1 MKRNWIRQG
10 AALLLTAAVILTAF
24 QAGSPKVQA
33 EESGVVTGSFKVLSY
48 NVGGLPSLVSSS
60 KPQEYTVQ
68 ISPKLNNYDII
79 NVQEDFNYHNEL
91 ISQVSLPYLT
101 QTSGPAGFGSGL
113 NSLSRYPFR
122 DLKRVTWNKRSGFFD
137 NGNDELTPKGF
148 TASVYE
154 IAPGVKVDVYN
165 LHADAGSDANS
176 LEARRDNIR
185 QLSNYIKEHSDG
197 NAVIVMGDT
206 NTRYTRASDNIELL
220 MSENGL
226 RDPWID
232 LIRGGNIPAD
242 GDALMDGTNKNGPNY
257 EVVDKILYRGSSA
270 LSLHAQSYRLEDQVF
285 IDSKGNQLS
294 DHYPITASLVYSTSS
309 QYQLSSSIGGSG
321 GTGFNDLNHIPDAEP
336 SSIVINTGNRVD
348 GITVAYR
355 DGTTL
360 SHGGS
365 ASAAALN
372 LAHGEYLTHMTIA
385 QGTRNGDKRIFY
397 VELTTNL
404 GQQIAGGQRT
414 SDQMQL
420 EAPAGWYIAGF
431 YGRAG
436 QELDQLG
443 VVYKPI
449 HAE

>member
-1 MKRNWIRQG
+1 
-10 AALLLTAAVILTAF
+10 
-24 QAGSPKVQA
+24 
-33 EESGVVTGSFKVLSY
+33 
-48 NVGGLPSLVSSS
+48 
-60 KPQEYTVQ
+60 
-68 ISPKLNNYDII
+68 
-79 NVQEDFNYHNEL
+79 
-91 ISQVSLPYLT
+91 
-101 QTSGPAGFGSGL
+101 
-113 NSLSRYPFR
+113 
-122 DLKRVTWNKRSGFFD
+122 
-137 NGNDELTPKGF
+137 
-148 TASVYE
+148 
-154 IAPGVKVDVYN
+154 
-165 LHADAGSDANS
+165 
-176 LEARRDNIR
+176 
-185 QLSNYIKEHSDG
+185 
-197 NAVIVMGDT
+197 
-206 NTRYTRASDNIELL
+206 
-220 MSENGL
+220 
-226 RDPWID
+226 
-232 LIRGGNIPAD
+232 
-242 GDALMDGTNKNGPNY
+242 MDGTNKNGPNY

-285 IDSKGNQLS
+285 VDSKGNQLS